1 MPTLPPSWLAR
12 ATAAIPAGCVH
23 GTVVSDSLMRP
34 ELSVAAIL
42 IAAGLS
48 TAAPQGQ
55 HGADRLA
62 IEQYLKHPGFA
73 WQCQRSGHF
82 EYCFDPKIASD
93 PNLLAARKSAESA
106 RTHILRL
113 VAAPGYQPVIHVFF
127 LESRARMK
135 ELIGYDGEGRAR
147 PTHHVIFFVPTP
159 VRPDLT
165 HELCHEIL
173 SNLWGA
179 AEPWVEEGL
188 ATYAAQGGFHR
199 ESQEWLESGRM
210 LPLGKLVNP
219 DWEPS
224 QYSPDITYGELAGFV
239 EYLKNA
245 YGLDGIHKVWQSGSL
260 AIPAV
265 FGRSLAQLEADWQAA
280 LQRQ

>member
-1 MPTLPPSWLAR
+1 
-12 ATAAIPAGCVH
+12 
-23 GTVVSDSLMRP
+23 MRP
-34 ELSVAAIL
+34 ELFVAAIL
-42 IAAGLS
+42 IAAGCPV
-48 TAAPQGQ
+48 AAQTGKA
-55 HGADRLA
+55 GDDRSA
-62 IEQYLKHPGFA
+62 IQQYLKHPGFT

-82 EYCFDPKIASD
+82 EFCYDPKIGTD
-93 PNLLAARKSAESA
+93 PNLLAVRKGAEKA

-113 VAAPGYQPVIHVFF
+113 AAAPRYQPLIHVFF

-179 AEPWVEEGL
+179 AEPWIEEGL

-199 ESQEWLESGRM
+199 ESQQWLATGRM
-210 LPLGKLVNP
+210 LPLEKLVNP
-219 DWEPS
+219 GWEPT
-224 QYSPDITYGELAGFV
+224 QYSPDITYGELADFV

-245 YGLDGIHKVWQSGSL
+245 YGLDGIHRVWLSGSQ

-265 FGRSLAQLEADWQAA
+265 FGKTLSELEADWHAA
-280 LQRQ
+280 LLLE